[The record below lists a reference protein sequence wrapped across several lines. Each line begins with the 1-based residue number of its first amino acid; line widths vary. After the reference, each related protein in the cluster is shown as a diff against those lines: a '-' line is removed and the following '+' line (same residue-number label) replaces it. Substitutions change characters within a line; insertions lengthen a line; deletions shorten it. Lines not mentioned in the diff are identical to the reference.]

1 MSDIQ
6 QSFPKTTPK
15 TKPIPK
21 DYPRGFSFWE
31 TMEFGNAI
39 EVAAEEA
46 GINVSNWLRQ
56 TVRARLRHEGWVRRP
71 PRMPGNHPNA

>member
-1 MSDIQ
+1 MSDVQ
-6 QSFPKTTPK
+6 K

-21 DYPRGFSFWE
+21 EYPRGFSFWE

-39 EVAAEEA
+39 ELAAEES

-56 TVRARLRHEGWVRRP
+56 TIRARLRHEGWVR
-71 PRMPGNHPNA
+71 PRMPQQPISGNRPNAA